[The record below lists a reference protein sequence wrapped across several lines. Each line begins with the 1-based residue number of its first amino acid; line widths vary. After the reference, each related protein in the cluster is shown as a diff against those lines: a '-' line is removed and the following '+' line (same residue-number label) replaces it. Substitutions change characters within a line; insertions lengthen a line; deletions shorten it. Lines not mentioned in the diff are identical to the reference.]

1 MKTVEEMGLAD
12 LNSEQ
17 IEKLCLIAEEA
28 ARKHVFSKVPSKK
41 VEILDI
47 SAEAEGTKPLKLTL
61 DVDVILS
68 TSVQNIG
75 VKGLCDEAVK
85 HAFSAAE
92 EYLRELKCLLK
103 K

>member
-1 MKTVEEMGLAD
+1 MGLAD

-17 IEKLCLIAEEA
+17 IEKLCIIAEEA
-28 ARKHVFSKVPSKK
+28 ARRHVLSKVPSKK
-41 VEILDI
+41 VEVLNI
-47 SAEAEGTKPLKLTL
+47 SAEAEGTKPLKLTV

-68 TSVQNIG
+68 ASVKDIG
-75 VKGLCDEAVK
+75 VKVLCDDAVK
-85 HAFSAAE
+85 RAFSAAE